1 MHIGEEY
8 KILFFSINLINNC
21 VVVNNNYK
29 KGGMTNFSLP
39 YEVPL
44 AILNLIVLKWFNK
57 LLEVIN
63 E

>member
-1 MHIGEEY
+1 LHIGEEY
-8 KILFFSINLINNC
+8 KILVFFNYLNNC

-39 YEVPL
+39 YEAPL

>member
-1 MHIGEEY
+1 LHIGEEY
-8 KILFFSINLINNC
+8 KILVFFNYLNNC

>member
-1 MHIGEEY
+1 LHIGEEY
-8 KILFFSINLINNC
+8 KILVFFNHLNNC